1 MSVKLLNIQQI
12 LPRNERTISYV
23 CEPGILDQLSLLLV
37 IKQQEQGLTKLLKS
51 MMTIDKDKK
60 CICGDNI
67 QITNI

>member
-1 MSVKLLNIQQI
+1 MSVKLVNTHQI

-60 CICGDNI
+60 CICDNI

>member
-1 MSVKLLNIQQI
+1 MSVKLVNYHQI

-51 MMTIDKDKK
+51 MMTIHKNKK

-67 QITNI
+67 QITSI

>member
-1 MSVKLLNIQQI
+1 MSVKLVNTHQI

-23 CEPGILDQLSLLLV
+23 CEPGFLDQLSLLLV
-37 IKQQEQGLTKLLKS
+37 IKQQEQGLTKLLK

-60 CICGDNI
+60 CICSDNI

>member
-1 MSVKLLNIQQI
+1 MSVKLINTHQI

-37 IKQQEQGLTKLLKS
+37 IKQQEQGLTKFLKS